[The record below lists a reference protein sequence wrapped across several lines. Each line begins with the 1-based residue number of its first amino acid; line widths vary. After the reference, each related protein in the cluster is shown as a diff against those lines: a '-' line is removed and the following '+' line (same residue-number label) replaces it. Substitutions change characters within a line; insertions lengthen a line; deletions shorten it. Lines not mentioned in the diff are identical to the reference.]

1 MVATL
6 VLGTNVERRVGSSP
20 SFGTKYQ
27 CGVTVAAVVSK
38 ATLERGVG
46 SIPTTDTNGKHKSI
60 N

>member
-20 SFGTKYQ
+20 SFGTKCQ
-27 CGVTVAAVVSK
+27 CGVKVAAVVSK

-46 SIPTTDTNGKHKSI
+46 SIPTTDTNGYQY
-60 N
+60 